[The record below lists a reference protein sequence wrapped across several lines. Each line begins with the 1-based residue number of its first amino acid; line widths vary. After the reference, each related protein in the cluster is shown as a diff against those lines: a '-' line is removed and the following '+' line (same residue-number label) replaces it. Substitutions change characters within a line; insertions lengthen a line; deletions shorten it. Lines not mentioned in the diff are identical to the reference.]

1 MSDSKDFIEYSNDM
15 HDIYKNIKGYNLN
28 KECNELIE
36 FHDVIA
42 DMLSNEKLNPIVIEL
57 TVKIENGTFLLFLLH
72 SLILLYQNVLD

>member
-1 MSDSKDFIEYSNDM
+1 MNDSKDFIEYSNDM
-15 HDIYKNIKGYNLN
+15 HDIYKNLKGYNLN
-28 KECNELIE
+28 KERNELIE

>member
-1 MSDSKDFIEYSNDM
+1 MNDSKDFIEYSNDM

-28 KECNELIE
+28 KERNELIE

>member
-1 MSDSKDFIEYSNDM
+1 MNDSKDFIEYSNDM

-28 KECNELIE
+28 KERNELIE

-57 TVKIENGTFLLFLLH
+57 TVKIENGRFLLFLLH
-72 SLILLYQNVLD
+72 SLILLYQNVLG

>member
-1 MSDSKDFIEYSNDM
+1 MNDSKDFIEYSNDM

-28 KECNELIE
+28 KERNELIE

-57 TVKIENGTFLLFLLH
+57 TVKIENETFLLFLLH